1 MKKIFNFLKILLCGI
16 LPAIF
21 GSLITFDIMY
31 IINNIKLI
39 YTASGW
45 DVVGYFITATIE
57 VILAVCL
64 LYQLGVVELNSN
76 KWIMHKREEAANNI
90 DSSPSDCETANETAD
105 RSSDKKSNNKCKK
118 S

>member
-1 MKKIFNFLKILLCGI
+1 MKKIVNFLKTLLCGI
-16 LPAIF
+16 PPAAF
-21 GSLITFDIMY
+21 GSLITLDIMY

-39 YTASGW
+39 RTASGW
-45 DVVGYFITATIE
+45 YVVGYFITATIE

-76 KWIMHKREEAANNI
+76 KWIMHKREEAVHNI
-90 DSSPSDCETANETAD
+90 DSSLLDDETANETVD

>member
-16 LPAIF
+16 LPAVL
-21 GSLITFDIMY
+21 GSLITLDIMY
-31 IINNIKLI
+31 IINNIKSI

-45 DVVGYFITATIE
+45 YAVEYFITATIE

-90 DSSPSDCETANETAD
+90 DSSLSDCETANETAD
-105 RSSDKKSNNKCKK
+105 RSSDEKSNNKCKK

>member
-16 LPAIF
+16 LPAAF

-39 YTASGW
+39 YTAAGW
-45 DVVGYFITATIE
+45 DVVGCFITTTIE
-57 VILAVCL
+57 VILAICL
-64 LYQLGVVELNSN
+64 LYQLGVMELNSN

>member
-1 MKKIFNFLKILLCGI
+1 MKKIFNFLKILLYGI

-31 IINNIKLI
+31 IINNIKSI

-45 DVVGYFITATIE
+45 YVVGHFVTATIE
-57 VILAVCL
+57 VILVICF
-64 LYQLGVVELNSN
+64 LYQLGVMELNSN

-90 DSSPSDCETANETAD
+90 DSSLSDYKTANETAD